1 MVPEDV
7 REEAEKL
14 KKELRHHSYLYYV
27 LDKPEISDYEFD
39 HMYRKLVDIEA
50 KYPELGTPDSPT
62 QRVGGKATDDFQKVR
77 FRKPMLS
84 LANAFSA
91 DELRDFDRRV
101 KEGLETDHVQ
111 YITELKIDGLSMNL
125 IYKNGVLT
133 QGLTRGDGRVGEDV
147 TSNVKTI
154 HTIPLYIEN
163 APPYMEVRGE
173 V

>member
-1 MVPEDV
+1 MIMVPEDV

-50 KYPELGTPDSPT
+50 KYPELVTPDSPT

-91 DELRDFDRRV
+91 DELRDFVYYGAQNRRALN
-101 KEGLETDHVQ
+101 EPDL
-111 YITELKIDGLSMNL
+111 
-125 IYKNGVLT
+125 
-133 QGLTRGDGRVGEDV
+133 
-147 TSNVKTI
+147 
-154 HTIPLYIEN
+154 
-163 APPYMEVRGE
+163 
-173 V
+173 

>member
-50 KYPELGTPDSPT
+50 KYPELVTPDSPT

-84 LANAFSA
+84 APMSSGILTAGSRKGLKQTTSSI
-91 DELRDFDRRV
+91 LRSS
-101 KEGLETDHVQ
+101 KSTGSQ
-111 YITELKIDGLSMNL
+111 
-125 IYKNGVLT
+125 
-133 QGLTRGDGRVGEDV
+133 
-147 TSNVKTI
+147 
-154 HTIPLYIEN
+154 
-163 APPYMEVRGE
+163 
-173 V
+173 